1 MKMKPINRWNGVLAA
16 GLIAIAACAM
26 QAEDVVQERFRKAMV
41 AEEADQD
48 LPAAVRGYE
57 SVLEGAETPLRLA
70 ATALYRLG
78 ECHRKLGQTNEATAA
93 FERLAREFVGQTNL
107 VRLARQN
114 LAALGL
120 RESSTASER
129 TVVAAPANA
138 NPAVQKAQADLAEA
152 ARIER
157 VIEMSKSGDGS
168 STRDIL
174 EAGFP
179 SSELDLI
186 KKRLFDLKFRFRDA
200 PDKDKE
206 GNQAGFERLKG
217 QILEL
222 EKDYEEGLFRLG
234 QRKKVEAEVL
244 RRGAQAQLAAL
255 GVAPPELT
263 AKRDP
268 EEVEIERL
276 RVLEKE
282 SPDLLRHGM
291 PNGVSPMD
299 DAVAKGHRR
308 IVEHLISR
316 GIPIDGPRRPGQA
329 NLLETAVVNGRV
341 AMVDLLLSRGADV
354 NERGSQDATVLH
366 WAVVRKYEA
375 VVERLLKSKPH
386 LEMLS
391 GKIMEQPPST
401 ALGLAA
407 LIGEPS
413 LVRRLVLAGAKV
425 QQPPGSDPLPFRA
438 LKSKS
443 LATLEAVLEASADPR
458 EVYRGRTV
466 LHEAVLAESPE
477 KTVPII
483 VAKGGLLDARTSSGE
498 TPLLWAMSQKLAKAT
513 SRTELVAMLLK
524 MGANPNPGI
533 ENPTPLMFAVQQGN
547 VELVHLL
554 LDSGADP
561 KIGPI
566 KGFLMV
572 NQALDRD
579 DELLELLLKRGA
591 EADPVSSR
599 YLRGGS
605 DPRPIDLAVDA
616 RLLTKI
622 HLLLDHGV
630 DPSLRNGMGY
640 TPLEWLN
647 RTALPGSPAKRFA
660 GQVSASAAEVA
671 ALLRSRGGAFDHPTF
686 EGPSVRRTS
695 SGAGKAV
702 FRADA
707 TNRITAVEALA
718 IVYGWLDPVGRIR
731 DVRRGFAKRST
742 QVEPRRMLPGDGPG
756 FEHPD
761 WERMMLRRPKDGG
774 GWEETPL
781 RLSLLISATN
791 CDQAPLLRNN
801 DVIEIPERAHPLGD
815 SDLDKGTALWPLI
828 TNCLYTARY
837 TFVIAGSTQVVGAG
851 FESDVDVLMP
861 DGRPAGLC
869 DWMERIGFPA
879 NVDLS
884 RVRVRRRAFRDQP
897 AWVET
902 FDLSKDQ
909 PEKGDLFLRD
919 GDVIEV
925 PEGNTPPP
933 TDPK

>member
-1 MKMKPINRWNGVLAA
+1 MKPLNRWNGVLAA
-16 GLIAIAACAM
+16 GLIAIAASAA

-48 LPAAVRGYE
+48 LAAAVRGYE

-114 LAALGL
+114 LAALGWW
-120 RESSTASER
+120 EPSTASER

-179 SSELDLI
+179 ASELDPI
-186 KKRLFDLKFRFRDA
+186 KKRLFDLKFQLRDA
-200 PDKDKE
+200 GRKE
-206 GNQAGFERLKG
+206 SDQAGVDRLKG

-222 EKDYEEGLFRLG
+222 EKDYEDGLFRLR
-234 QRKKVEAEVL
+234 QRKQVEAEVL

-291 PNGVSPMD
+291 PNGVSPME

-308 IVEHLISR
+308 TVEHLISR

-354 NERGSQDATVLH
+354 NERGSQDASVLH

-375 VVERLLKSKPH
+375 VVERLLKSKPN
-386 LEMLS
+386 LEMMS

-425 QQPPGSDPLPFRA
+425 QQPLGSDPLPFRA

-458 EVYRGRTV
+458 EVHGGRTV

-498 TPLLWAMSQKLAKAT
+498 TPLLWAMSKKIAKAT

-533 ENPTPLMFAVQQGN
+533 ENPTPLLFAVQHGN

-566 KGFLMV
+566 KSFLMV
-572 NQALDRD
+572 NQALDKD

-616 RLLTKI
+616 GLLSKI
-622 HLLLDHGV
+622 QLLLDHGV

-660 GQVSASAAEVA
+660 GQVRASAAEVA

-702 FRADA
+702 FLADA
-707 TNRITAVEALA
+707 TNRITAIEALA

-742 QVEPRRMLPGDGPG
+742 QVEPSPMLPGDGPG

-761 WERMMLRRPKDGG
+761 WERMMLRRPKDGV

-815 SDLDKGTALWPLI
+815 SDLGKGTALWPLI

-837 TFVIAGSTQVVGAG
+837 TFVIAGSTKVVGAG
-851 FESDVDVLMP
+851 FETMYDGLIPV
-861 DGRPAGLC
+861 GRPAGLC

-884 RVRVRRRAFRDQP
+884 RVRVQRRAFRDQP